1 MGRYLVR
8 RLVWAM
14 VLFIAVTLVTYI
26 IFFVVPADP
35 ARLAAG
41 KNPTPDQIERVR
53 HTLGLDQPV
62 YLQYWDFLKRL
73 VLDRS
78 LGTSFTTRTPINTIV
93 GNAIPVTVSLVIG
106 GAILWMTLA

>member
-8 RLVWAM
+8 RLVWAV
-14 VLFIAVTLVTYI
+14 VLFIAITLVTYI

-41 KNPTPDQIERVR
+41 KNPTPDQVERVR

-73 VLDRS
+73 VFEQS
-78 LGTSFTTRTPINTIV
+78 LGESFATRVSINTIV
-93 GNAIPVTVSLVIG
+93 GKAIPVTASLVIG
-106 GAILWMTLA
+106 